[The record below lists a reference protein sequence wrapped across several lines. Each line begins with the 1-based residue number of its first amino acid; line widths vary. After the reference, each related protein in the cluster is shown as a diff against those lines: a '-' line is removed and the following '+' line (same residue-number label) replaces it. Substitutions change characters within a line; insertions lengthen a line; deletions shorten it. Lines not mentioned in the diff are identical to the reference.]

1 MREELGVQCGEVD
14 VPVPVLG
21 DDDDVGDR
29 LAPGQLVRV
38 MLEGAD
44 EDHGP
49 LLRRD
54 VGGQRIAIVEGRR
67 DPQPEDADQ
76 LVDRAGRA
84 GAAEDDAGLVR
95 AADGLVDDLPRVVA
109 QAARLQAGARRL
121 GVRVRV
127 ARQHLVADQVL
138 DESEGTTT
146 RRVVRIRDPT
156 SAERPPHDLVVPD
169 HRFPDA
175 LQERAVGWC
184 AHSRSVAPP
193 GRTSPDS

>member
-1 MREELGVQCGEVD
+1 MRQELGVQCGEVD
-14 VPVPVLG
+14 VAVPILG
-21 DDDDVGDR
+21 DDDDVCDR

-44 EDHGP
+44 EDHGS

-54 VGGQRIAIVEGRR
+54 VGGQRVAVVEGRR
-67 DPQPEDADQ
+67 DPQAEDADQ

-95 AADGLVDDLPRVVA
+95 AADGLVNDLPRIVA

-121 GVRVRV
+121 GVRVRI

-138 DESEGTTT
+138 DEPEGAPA
-146 RRVVRIRDPT
+146 RRVVRIRDPAG
-156 SAERPPHDLVVPD
+156 AERPPHHLVVPD
-169 HRFPDA
+169 HRLPDA
-175 LQERAVGWC
+175 LQERAVGRW
-184 AHSRSVAPP
+184 AHSLSVAPP